1 MDALIRDVDYAL
13 RTLWK
18 SRVFTAVAV
27 ATLALGIGANVAVFS
42 VIDAVVLRPLPYPDP
57 TRLLLVLE
65 ANEREGWSEFPAAWA
80 NVQDWQ
86 RGSRS
91 LDTLAGFSERNFT
104 VTGAQQP
111 EQLYGYGITRGF
123 MEMLGVQPASGRL
136 FRPEEYGPE
145 GNAVALIS
153 DTFWDRQFGRD
164 PDAVGHTLILDGVG
178 VSVVGILPP
187 EAVDPVGQ
195 EFHLTVPLSFAARD
209 LTSRAARQLVVYGRL
224 APEASLDRARA
235 ELTAIA
241 SGLALEFPETNRDW
255 TVTVQSLT
263 EQVVGPVRPRLLAV
277 QGVVLLVLLIAL
289 ANVANLLL
297 VRATQRE
304 REISI
309 RAAVGGSR
317 GRIVRQLC
325 TESVLLVAAGGA
337 IGLLLAW
344 VCKQWLLWA
353 LLAEAPT
360 LPRVAETTLN
370 VRVFGFAILIS
381 GLSTVL
387 FGLLPAWYSAA
398 PDLSGTLRSCGSHGS
413 DRPGR
418 SILRDIFTVAE
429 IAVSLVLLSGAG
441 LLIKDLMTS
450 LPSSPGFDMRDKLT
464 VRVRL
469 QPLTYGG
476 PEQRLAFVDA
486 VVQELDT
493 LPGVQSVAA
502 ANFLPFDNYSVR
514 TYVEVAGRPD
524 RPLNERPV
532 EYRAISANYFQT
544 LGLPVRQGRP
554 FRDSDDATGPGVM
567 ILNTRL
573 ARDLFGDSLAIGQQL
588 ELRPWSVTVTRTG
601 ETDPRT
607 GTVVGVVSDVI
618 EDEDDV
624 AGPKRVVYVPYRQ
637 HPDETVSLVVSA
649 AGDAG
654 ALAPPV
660 RARIWS
666 IDPDQ
671 PLANVATFDDLLDR
685 RFASARL
692 FRDLMVAFAL
702 IGLALAAIGVYGVLA
717 YAFARRRQEMGSRL
731 ALGAAPGDLFR
742 LVMWRAARLTAAG
755 LALGLAGSWLL
766 VRVFSSF
773 LPAVEAWGPVTLG
786 QAALVLVA
794 VTLLAAYL
802 PARRAA
808 RADPLSALRQE

>member
-57 TRLLLVLE
+57 TRLILVLE
-65 ANEREGWSEFPAAWA
+65 ANEREGWSEFPVAWA
-80 NVQDWQ
+80 NLQDWQ
-86 RGSRS
+86 RRSRS
-91 LDTLAGFSERNFT
+91 LDRLAGFSQRNYT
-104 VTGAQQP
+104 VTGAQRP
-111 EQLYGYGITRGF
+111 EQVLDGYGISPGF
-123 MEMLGVQPASGRL
+123 MEMLGVQPARGRL

-153 DTFWDRQFGRD
+153 DAFWDHQFGRD
-164 PDAVGHTLILDGVG
+164 PDAIGHTLILDGVG
-178 VSVVGILPP
+178 VSVVGILPR
-187 EAVDPVGQ
+187 EAVDAFGQ
-195 EFHLTVPLSFAARD
+195 EFRLTVPLSFAARN
-209 LTSRAARQLVVYGRL
+209 LTSRASRQLVVYGRL

-241 SGLALEFPETNRDW
+241 SGLALEFPETNADW
-255 TVTVQSLT
+255 TVMVQSLT
-263 EQVVGPVRPRLLAV
+263 ERVVGPVRPRLLAV

-337 IGLLLAW
+337 LGLLVA
-344 VCKQWLLWA
+344 QWLLWT

-398 PDLSGTLRSCGSHGS
+398 PNLSETVRSGGSHGS

-418 SILRDIFTVAE
+418 GILRDIFTVAE

-441 LLIKDLMTS
+441 LLIKDLRTS
-450 LPSSPGFDMRDKLT
+450 LPSSPGFEMRDKLT
-464 VRVRL
+464 VRVKL

-486 VVQELDT
+486 VVREVDT

-514 TYVEVAGRPD
+514 TYVDVGGRPD
-524 RPLNERPV
+524 RPLNDRPV

-544 LGLPVRQGRP
+544 MGLPVQQGRP
-554 FRDSDDATGPGVM
+554 FRESDDATGPGVM

-588 ELRPWSVTVTRTG
+588 VLRPWSVTVTRTG
-601 ETDPRT
+601 EAAPKS

-618 EDEDDV
+618 EDDV

-660 RARIWS
+660 RERIWG
-666 IDPDQ
+666 IDPNQ

-685 RFASARL
+685 VFANARL
-692 FRDLMVAFAL
+692 FRSTGVWFAF

-717 YAFARRRQEMGSRL
+717 YAFARRRQEMGIRL
-731 ALGAAPGDLFR
+731 ALGAAPGDLFG

-755 LALGLAGSWLL
+755 LVLGLAGSWLL
-766 VRVFSSF
+766 ARVFGSV
-773 LPAVEAWGPVTLG
+773 LTTIEAWDPVNLG
-786 QAALVLVA
+786 WAALVLVA
-794 VTLLAAYL
+794 VTFLAAFL

-808 RADPLSALRQE
+808 QADPLSALRQE

>member
-1 MDALIRDVDYAL
+1 M
-13 RTLWK
+13 
-18 SRVFTAVAV
+18 
-27 ATLALGIGANVAVFS
+27 
-42 VIDAVVLRPLPYPDP
+42 
-57 TRLLLVLE
+57 
-65 ANEREGWSEFPAAWA
+65 
-80 NVQDWQ
+80 
-86 RGSRS
+86 
-91 LDTLAGFSERNFT
+91 
-104 VTGAQQP
+104 
-111 EQLYGYGITRGF
+111 
-123 MEMLGVQPASGRL
+123 
-136 FRPEEYGPE
+136 
-145 GNAVALIS
+145 
-153 DTFWDRQFGRD
+153 
-164 PDAVGHTLILDGVG
+164 
-178 VSVVGILPP
+178 
-187 EAVDPVGQ
+187 
-195 EFHLTVPLSFAARD
+195 PLSFAARD
-209 LTSRAARQLVVYGRL
+209 LTSRDSRQLVVYGRL
-224 APEASLDRARA
+224 APEASLDGARA

-241 SGLALEFPETNRDW
+241 SRLAFEFPETNRDW
-255 TVTVQSLT
+255 TVMVQSLT
-263 EQVVGPVRPRLLAV
+263 ERVVGPVRPRLLAV

-297 VRATQRE
+297 IRATQRE

-337 IGLLLAW
+337 PGLLLA
-344 VCKQWLLWA
+344 QWLLWA

-370 VRVFGFAILIS
+370 VRVVGFAMLIS

-398 PDLSGTLRSCGSHGS
+398 PDLSETLRSGGSHGS

-418 SILRDIFTVAE
+418 GILRDIFTVAE
-429 IAVSLVLLSGAG
+429 IAVSLALLSGAG

-450 LPSSPGFDMRDKLT
+450 LPSSPGFDMHDKLT
-464 VRVRL
+464 VRMRL

-486 VVQELDT
+486 VVRELDT

-502 ANFLPFDNYSVR
+502 ANFLPFDDFSAR

-554 FRDSDDATGPGVM
+554 FRESDDATGPGVM

-588 ELRPWSVTVTRTG
+588 VLRPWSITVTRTG
-601 ETDPRT
+601 EAGPRT
-607 GTVVGVVSDVI
+607 GTVVGVVSDVV
-618 EDEDDV
+618 ENDV
-624 AGPKRVVYVPYRQ
+624 VGPKRVVYVPYRQ
-637 HPDETVSLVVSA
+637 HPDEMVSLVVSA
-649 AGDAG
+649 VGDAG

-660 RARIWS
+660 RERIWG

-671 PLANVATFDDLLDR
+671 PLADVATFDDLLDR
-685 RFASARL
+685 RFASVRL
-692 FRDLMVAFAL
+692 FVQLMVWFAL

-717 YAFARRRQEMGSRL
+717 YAFARRRQEMGIRM

-766 VRVFSSF
+766 GRVFRSF
-773 LPAVEAWGPVTLG
+773 LPTVEAWDPVTLG

-802 PARRAA
+802 PARRAT